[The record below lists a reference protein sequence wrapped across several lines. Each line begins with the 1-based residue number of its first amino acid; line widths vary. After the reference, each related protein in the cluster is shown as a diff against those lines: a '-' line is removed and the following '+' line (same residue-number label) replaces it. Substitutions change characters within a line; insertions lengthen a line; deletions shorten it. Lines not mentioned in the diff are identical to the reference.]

1 MRKLLRGLVVVVN
14 VGWLGAT
21 ALAADMTWTYAV
33 QLSAAVNADPAR
45 VELTW
50 TTDPFPVRHYTVH
63 RKAPGAAEWNEGI
76 TLGSTATGYIDEA
89 VELGKIYEYQV
100 IRHAVAYT
108 AYGYAAVGI
117 NAPLND
123 ARGRVVLVVDR
134 TMAEPLTKELKRF
147 ESDLAGDGWT
157 VVRRDVA
164 RDASPAEVKAQ
175 IRAVWEAD
183 RERTQAVILFGHIP
197 VVHSGHYNVDGHGA
211 RPMPADTFY
220 GDPDGEWTDADGD
233 GIYDQNVI
241 PSDVEVMV
249 GRVDFA
255 NLPGRYS
262 PVRYPDEVE
271 LLRRYLD
278 KNHAFRQAAVRPAR
292 RALIGNA
299 IGDANG
305 QGYAAA
311 GYRSF
316 APLLGSGNVITGG
329 VGAATPENERWVAR
343 LGAGSYLWAF
353 GCGGG
358 SDFTVG
364 GLGPHGA
371 YADLWA
377 SDFIEHKAKGTFY
390 LMFGSWFSEWQKP
403 DNVLR
408 TALASPEFGLT
419 ASWAGRPHQFYHYM
433 GVGEPIGAGLRLSQ
447 NNGGLYQNQVQRQL
461 RGVHIALMGDPTLRM
476 HIIAPPT
483 EVAAA
488 VEGGGVVVTWKASPD
503 SVLGY
508 HVYRGAS
515 TAGPFTRVSAA
526 LVAEPFRFVDTRP
539 SAEEGVYQ
547 VRAVALNASP
557 SGSFYNASQ
566 GAFPAGVVAGTTAVA
581 TAPRPEPV
589 TADATKAGDV
599 VWFDDA
605 MPAGAIGYAE
615 NDRWNWVSA
624 NPAPF
629 SGDRAHQADSAPGR
643 HHHFFAFASNPLVVN
658 PGDTLFAYVYL
669 DPTNPPRQVL
679 LTWLAGT
686 WEHRAYWG
694 ENLIAE
700 GADNTAARRPQGP
713 LPATGR
719 WVRLEVPAAAV
730 GLENE
735 AITGMGF
742 TLFDGRA
749 TWDRVG
755 KSRP

>member
-1 MRKLLRGLVVVVN
+1 MRKLFRVAVGAIGW
-14 VGWLGAT
+14 GWLSA
-21 ALAADMTWTYAV
+21 AAFAADMTWTYAV
-33 QLSAAVNADPAR
+33 QLGAAVNADPAR
-45 VELTW
+45 IELTW

-63 RKAPGAAEWNEGI
+63 RKAPGGAEWNEGV
-76 TLGSTATGYIDEA
+76 TLDSGATGYIDAA
-89 VELGKIYEYQV
+89 VELGQIYEYQV

-117 NAPLND
+117 NSPLVD
-123 ARGRVVLVVDR
+123 ARGRVVLVIDR
-134 TMAEPLTKELKRF
+134 TIAEPLTKELKRF

-157 VVRRDVA
+157 VVRKEVA
-164 RDASPAEVKAQ
+164 RDAAPAEVKAQ
-175 IRAVWEAD
+175 IRAAWEAD
-183 RERTQAVILFGHIP
+183 RVGTQAAVLFGHIP
-197 VVHSGHYNVDGHGA
+197 VVRSGNFNVDGHGA

-220 GDPDGEWTDADGD
+220 GDMDGEWTDADGD
-233 GIYDQNVI
+233 GIYDQSVI
-241 PSDVEVMV
+241 PSEVELMV

-255 NLPGRYS
+255 NLPGKYS

-305 QGYAAA
+305 QAYAAG

-329 VGAATPENERWVAR
+329 VGAATREDERWVAR
-343 LGAGSYLWAF
+343 LGAESYLWAF

-364 GLGPHGA
+364 GLGPHGQ

-377 SDFIEHKAKGTFY
+377 SDFVEHKAKGTFY
-390 LMFGSWFSEWQKP
+390 LLFGSWFSEWQKS

-408 TALASPEFGLT
+408 TALASPEYGLT

-433 GVGEPIGAGLRLSQ
+433 GVGETIGAGMRLSQ
-447 NNGGLYQNQVQRQL
+447 NNRGLYQNHVQRQL
-461 RGVHIALMGDPTLRM
+461 RGVHIALLGDPTLRM

-483 EVAAA
+483 EVTAAA
-488 VEGGGVVVTWKASPD
+488 EGGEVVVTWKASPD
-503 SVLGY
+503 AVLGY
-508 HVYRGAS
+508 HIYRGAS
-515 TAGPFTRVSAA
+515 TAGPFTRASEAPVT
-526 LVAEPFRFVDTRP
+526 EPLRFVDTRRI
-539 SAEEGVYQ
+539 AGEAVYQ

-557 SGSFYNASQ
+557 SGSFYNSSQ
-566 GAFPAGVVAGTTAVA
+566 GAFPAGAGVAV

-589 TADATKAGDV
+589 AADAAKPADV

-605 MPAGAIGYAE
+605 LPAGAIGYAE
-615 NDRWNWVSA
+615 NDRWNWLSA
-624 NPAPF
+624 DPAPF

-643 HHHFFAFASNPLVVN
+643 HHHFFAFASTPLVAAA
-658 PGDTLFAYVYL
+658 GDTLFAYVYL
-669 DPTNPPRQVL
+669 DPANPPKQIM

-700 GADNTAARRPQGP
+700 GVDHSPSRRPQGP
-713 LPATGR
+713 LPAIGR
-719 WVRLEVPAAAV
+719 WVRLEVPAAALA
-730 GLENE
+730 LENQ

-742 TLFDGRA
+742 TLYDGRA
-749 TWDRVG
+749 TWDRAG